1 MESNVILQTIVNGV
15 MLSVILILFALG
27 LSLVFGIMGIL
38 NFAHGEI
45 YMLGGFAMWFFYAQ
59 HSITGNDFVNWV
71 LAIVFSMILV
81 AFAGVILEKFFFRKF
96 RGAIL
101 GSLIV
106 AVALIFLIQASV
118 ATGWG
123 FLDKAIP
130 MPTAFKG
137 TVTALGATLPKE
149 RLLVIVV
156 ALISF
161 VALQLFLQRTRHGRS
176 MRATAQDTDAAA
188 LQGVSVNRAASMAM
202 AIGCGL
208 AALAGALAGSV
219 FLINP
224 YMGGSQLLNGLVV
237 IVLGGMGSLPGTVI
251 GGFVIGFTQAFGST
265 YLSSS
270 VAGMLVFLLL
280 IVVLV
285 VKPTGFLGRPVVH
298 RL

>member
-1 MESNVILQTIVNGV
+1 MEQNVILQTIVNGV
-15 MLSVILILFALG
+15 MLSVLLVLFALG

-59 HSITGNDFVNWV
+59 HNLNWV
-71 LAIVFSMILV
+71 LALILSMVLV
-81 AFAGVILEKFFFRKF
+81 AFAGVILEKFFFRRF

-101 GSLIV
+101 GSLII

-137 TVTALGATLPKE
+137 TITWLGATLPKE
-149 RLLVIVV
+149 RLLVIAV
-156 ALISF
+156 AIACAAGLW
-161 VALQLFLQRTRHGRS
+161 LFLSRTRHGRS
-176 MRATAQDTDAAA
+176 MRATAQDPDAAA
-188 LQGVSVNRAASMAM
+188 LQGISVNMASSLAM
-202 AIGCGL
+202 SIGCGL

-237 IVLGGMGSLPGTVI
+237 IVLGGMGSLPGTI
-251 GGFVIGFTQAFGST
+251 LGGFVIGFTQAFGST

-298 RL
+298 RM

>member
-1 MESNVILQTIVNGV
+1 MDQNIILQTIVNGV
-15 MLSVILILFALG
+15 MLSVILVLFALG

-45 YMLGGFAMWFFYAQ
+45 YMLGGFAMWFFYEQ
-59 HSITGNDFVNWV
+59 RELNWV
-71 LAIVFSMILV
+71 LCLLLSIVIV
-81 AFAGVILEKFFFRKF
+81 ALAGIVLEKYFFRKF

-106 AVALIFLIQASV
+106 AVALIFVIQASV

-123 FLDKAIP
+123 FLDKAIA

-137 TVTALGATLPKE
+137 TVTTLGATLPKE
-149 RLLVIVV
+149 RLFVILIAVV
-156 ALISF
+156 SF
-161 VALQLFLQRTRHGRS
+161 ILLQLFLQRTRQGRS
-176 MRATAQDTDAAA
+176 MRATAEDPDAAA

-202 AIGCGL
+202 AIGCGM
-208 AALAGALAGSV
+208 AAMAGALSGSV

-224 YMGGSQLLNGLVV
+224 YMGGAQLLNGLVV
-237 IVLGGMGSLPGTVI
+237 VVLGGMGSLPGTVL

-280 IVVLV
+280 IAVLV
-285 VKPTGFLGRPVVH
+285 VKPTGFLGRSVTH

>member
-1 MESNVILQTIVNGV
+1 MEQNVILQTVVNGV
-15 MLSVILILFALG
+15 MLSVLLVLFALG

-59 HSITGNDFVNWV
+59 RELNWV
-71 LAIVFSMILV
+71 LCIFLSMVIV
-81 AFAGVILEKFFFRKF
+81 AFMGVILEKYFFRKF

-137 TVTALGATLPKE
+137 TITWLGATLPKE
-149 RLLVIVV
+149 RLLVIAIAAVCGV
-156 ALISF
+156 ALN
-161 VALQLFLQRTRHGRS
+161 LFLSRTRHGRA
-176 MRATAQDTDAAA
+176 MRAVAQDGDAAA
-188 LQGVSVNRAASMAM
+188 LQGISVNMASSLAM
-202 AIGCGL
+202 SIGCGL

-237 IVLGGMGSLPGTVI
+237 IVLGGMGSLPGTI
-251 GGFVIGFTQAFGST
+251 LGGFVIGFTQAFGST

-280 IVVLV
+280 FLVLV
-285 VKPTGFLGRPVVH
+285 VRPTGFLGRPVVH
-298 RL
+298 RM

>member
-1 MESNVILQTIVNGV
+1 
-15 MLSVILILFALG
+15 
-27 LSLVFGIMGIL
+27 
-38 NFAHGEI
+38 
-45 YMLGGFAMWFFYAQ
+45 MWFFYAQ
-59 HSITGNDFVNWV
+59 REWNWILALV
-71 LAIVFSMILV
+71 LSMIIV
-81 AFAGVILEKFFFRKF
+81 AFAGVILEKYFFRRF

-137 TVTALGATLPKE
+137 TITWLGATLPKE
-149 RLLVIVV
+149 RLLVI
-156 ALISF
+156 AIAAACGIMLN
-161 VALQLFLQRTRHGRS
+161 LFLSRTRHGRS
-176 MRATAQDTDAAA
+176 MRATAQDSDAAA
-188 LQGVSVNRAASMAM
+188 LQGISVNMASSLAM
-202 AIGCGL
+202 SIGCGL

-237 IVLGGMGSLPGTVI
+237 IVLGGMGSLPGTI
-251 GGFVIGFTQAFGST
+251 LGGFVIGFTQAFGST